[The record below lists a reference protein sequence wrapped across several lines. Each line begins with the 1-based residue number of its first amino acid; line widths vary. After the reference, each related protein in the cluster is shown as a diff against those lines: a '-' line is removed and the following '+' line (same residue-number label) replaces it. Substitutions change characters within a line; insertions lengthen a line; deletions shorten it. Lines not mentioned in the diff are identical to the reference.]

1 MTLMKIKKYKKSCV
15 MQVDLSLAINYLPAC
30 TCFVK
35 MVLFMTCVISIT
47 QGEEIWLFFILSFLL
62 YMDRLIWRN
71 IIFDSNSILLAVF
84 HSNVYRLVRSVAPIT
99 NMMITTIICHILWAA
114 FCLTLLVEPQILSR
128 WIDKRNRAYT
138 LFPSLVMITVLSLFT
153 FIREDIETS
162 LTNFCRAIAF
172 NLLCLVWIYLI
183 GVNNTQSIEY
193 LKDNSSQFISRMA
206 PLLYSPI
213 WISGIFCI
221 SSMIALLYQY
231 TNLTRKNTSVQEHPP
246 PPQDCV
252 IQVKNDTVDTEQG
265 DLYEI
270 FKMAKQLG
278 KLVPITE

>member
-1 MTLMKIKKYKKSCV
+1 
-15 MQVDLSLAINYLPAC
+15 
-30 TCFVK
+30 
-35 MVLFMTCVISIT
+35 
-47 QGEEIWLFFILSFLL
+47 
-62 YMDRLIWRN
+62 MDRLIWRN

-162 LTNFCRAIAF
+162 LTKFCRAIAF

-278 KLVPITE
+278 KLTPITE